1 MGRKAK
7 PVQTGD
13 EEDEYMDL
21 TPKQYLAMI
30 DFVKKNPPL
39 WDQELAD
46 YHNNIMTSKLYK
58 EMGRMILQLGGTGEC
73 ILSFLPRTLS
83 GWLHFGLWGGV
94 LYLNYLLF
102 LSPCSFVCHC

>member
-13 EEDEYMDL
+13 EDDEYVDL

-30 DFVKKNPPL
+30 NFVKKNPLL

-46 YHNNIMTSKLYK
+46 YHNNVITSKLYE
-58 EMGRMILQLGGTGEC
+58 EMGQMILQLGGTGEC
-73 ILSFLPRTLS
+73 ILSFLPCTLS
-83 GWLHFGLWGGV
+83 GWLHFGLWGCSV
-94 LYLNYLLF
+94 PQLLIVSF
-102 LSPCSFVCHC
+102 PCSFVRRR

>member
-1 MGRKAK
+1 MGCKAK
-7 PVQTGD
+7 PVQAGD
-13 EEDEYMDL
+13 EDDEYVDL

-39 WDQELAD
+39 WDKELAD
-46 YHNNIMTSKLYK
+46 YHNNVITSKLYE

-83 GWLHFGLWGGV
+83 GWLHFGLWGCSV
-94 LYLNYLLF
+94 TQLLIVSF
-102 LSPCSFVCHC
+102 PCSFVCHR